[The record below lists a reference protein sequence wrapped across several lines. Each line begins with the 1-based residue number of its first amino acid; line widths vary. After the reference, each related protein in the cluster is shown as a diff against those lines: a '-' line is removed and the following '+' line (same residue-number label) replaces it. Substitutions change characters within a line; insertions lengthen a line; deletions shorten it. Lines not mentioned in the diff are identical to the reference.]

1 MQVDSGPCIH
11 RQKYTSCAHPSMSAH
26 THTHVYKSLLTL
38 SCTYFEKFVRRTR
51 LVIIHCTS
59 CIISSNA
66 PALWWIARVTQGHL
80 VCISMHQVSDSYFIT
95 RPHISGR
102 FLISFFFPFS
112 KAPRRPLAFA
122 TCFKSKVAL
131 FLNAIVS
138 GSPSKC
144 CWIHKINDSILPA
157 ILRGFKF
164 FPCFYWTHSLKSG
177 LEDLCYLLCI
187 LYGKVF
193 LFWVMFGVF

>member
-1 MQVDSGPCIH
+1 MVLILGIYSEHPLTHPLNPWLPLLGCFQIPGSYLLNFISIMQVYSGPCIH
-11 RQKYTSCAHPSMSAH
+11 RQKYTSCAHPSMSSH

-102 FLISFFFPFS
+102 FLISFFFPLAKLHGDLS
-112 KAPRRPLAFA
+112 LLPLASRA
-122 TCFKSKVAL
+122 R
-131 FLNAIVS
+131 
-138 GSPSKC
+138 
-144 CWIHKINDSILPA
+144 
-157 ILRGFKF
+157 LRYF
-164 FPCFYWTHSLKSG
+164 
-177 LEDLCYLLCI
+177 
-187 LYGKVF
+187 
-193 LFWVMFGVF
+193 